1 VSQLESLS
9 QIEEKL
15 NNLSLTA
22 KNYIDNANT
31 DEELDQLRVSLLGK
45 KGDLSIILKTM
56 GQLSAIDRPIVGQK
70 ANLIKI
76 NLQELIT
83 ERKNKLNSEALDKK
97 IKKEKIDVTI
107 PSIGTPPGNKHHL
120 ISTQDEIID
129 IFCGLGY
136 SVESGPEIETDFYNF
151 ESLNIPCI
159 TVPLSA
165 STCAGWT
172 ALSNIYTKDGQFI
185 KDVAL
190 GSCPKILV
198 FDHKFIQTAPSRT
211 LASGI
216 ADALAKWYESSITS
230 SKIDD
235 GLVQQAIQISRVLR
249 DQLLIDGGKAFNGQF
264 ENNPSWQNT
273 VEACGL
279 TAGLVGGIGGE
290 KCRTAAAHAI
300 HNAITQIITPNK
312 FLHGEIVGVGLLLQ
326 LRLEEM
332 KNNNKLADQSIKQL
346 LVLMKQLDLP
356 TTISEL
362 GINVF
367 ENKNLEKIADF
378 TCRDKSEIHF
388 LPFEIS
394 KKDMIEVIASFEQ
407 QKIKI

>member
-1 VSQLESLS
+1 MQSISPEIIFRGNIAWQKSLPEITKLTNRPLILGRSINTNNLRSKILTDLENLNLKVNSAYLHFDCCYEDIS
-9 QIEEKL
+9 RVKKIIL
-15 NNLSLTA
+15 NNNNDSVIAAGGGKVLDCG
-22 KNYIDNANT
+22 KYIA
-31 DEELDQLRVSLLGK
+31 E
-45 KGDLSIILKTM
+45 
-56 GQLSAIDRPIVGQK
+56 
-70 ANLIKI
+70 
-76 NLQELIT
+76 
-83 ERKNKLNSEALDKK
+83 
-97 IKKEKIDVTI
+97 
-107 PSIGTPPGNKHHL
+107 
-120 ISTQDEIID
+120 
-129 IFCGLGY
+129 C
-136 SVESGPEIETDFYNF
+136 
-151 ESLNIPCI
+151 LNIPCI

-185 KDVAL
+185 KDVTL
-190 GSCPKILV
+190 RSCPKILV
-198 FDHKFIQTAPSRT
+198 YDHKFIQTAPSRT

-230 SKIDD
+230 STIED

-249 DQLLIDGGKAFNGQF
+249 DQLLINGEKAFKSEF
-264 ENNPSWQNT
+264 ENNPSWRNT
-273 VEACGL
+273 IEACGL

-326 LRLEEM
+326 LRLEEA

-346 LVLMKQLDLP
+346 LVLMKELNLP
-356 TTISEL
+356 TTIAQL

-367 ENKNLEKIADF
+367 ENNNLEKIADF

-388 LPFEIS
+388 LPFEIH
-394 KKDMIEVIASFEQ
+394 KRDIIEVIANFEQ

>member
-1 VSQLESLS
+1 MQSISPEIIFRGNYAWQKSLPQITKLTKRPLILGRGIHTNNLRNRIFNDLKNQNLNVNIANLEFDCCYEDISRVKN
-9 QIEEKL
+9 IIL
-15 NNLSLTA
+15 NNNNDSLIA
-22 KNYIDNANT
+22 AGGGKVLDSGKYIA
-31 DEELDQLRVSLLGK
+31 
-45 KGDLSIILKTM
+45 
-56 GQLSAIDRPIVGQK
+56 
-70 ANLIKI
+70 
-76 NLQELIT
+76 
-83 ERKNKLNSEALDKK
+83 
-97 IKKEKIDVTI
+97 
-107 PSIGTPPGNKHHL
+107 
-120 ISTQDEIID
+120 
-129 IFCGLGY
+129 
-136 SVESGPEIETDFYNF
+136 DF
-151 ESLNIPCI
+151 LNIPCI

-185 KDVAL
+185 KDVPL

-198 FDHKFIQTAPSRT
+198 YDHKFIQTAPSRT

-230 SKIDD
+230 STIDD

-249 DQLLIDGGKAFNGQF
+249 DQLLIDGEKAFTGQF
-264 ENNPSWQNT
+264 ENNPSWRNT

-326 LRLEEM
+326 IRLEEM

-346 LVLMKQLDLP
+346 LVLMKQLNLP
-356 TTISEL
+356 TTIAQL

-367 ENKNLEKIADF
+367 ENNNLEKIADF

-388 LPFEIS
+388 LPFEVH
-394 KKDMIEVIASFEQ
+394 KKDIAEVIANFEQ

>member
-1 VSQLESLS
+1 
-9 QIEEKL
+9 
-15 NNLSLTA
+15 
-22 KNYIDNANT
+22 
-31 DEELDQLRVSLLGK
+31 
-45 KGDLSIILKTM
+45 M
-56 GQLSAIDRPIVGQK
+56 P
-70 ANLIKI
+70 
-76 NLQELIT
+76 
-83 ERKNKLNSEALDKK
+83 
-97 IKKEKIDVTI
+97 
-107 PSIGTPPGNKHHL
+107 
-120 ISTQDEIID
+120 
-129 IFCGLGY
+129 F
-136 SVESGPEIETDFYNF
+136 
-151 ESLNIPCI
+151 
-159 TVPLSA
+159 SA

-172 ALSNIYTKDGQFI
+172 ALSNIYTKDGQYI

-198 FDHKFIQTAPSRT
+198 YDHKFIQTAPSRT

-230 SKIDD
+230 STIDD
-235 GLVQQAIQISRVLR
+235 GLVQQAIQIARVLR
-249 DQLLIDGGKAFNGQF
+249 DQLLIDGEKAFKGQY
-264 ENNPSWQNT
+264 ENNPSWRNT

-332 KNNNKLADQSIKQL
+332 KNKNKLADQSIKQL
-346 LVLMKQLDLP
+346 LVLMKELNLP
-356 TTISEL
+356 TTIAQL

-367 ENKNLEKIADF
+367 ENNNLEKIADF
-378 TCRDKSEIHF
+378 TCRNKSEIHF
-388 LPFEIS
+388 LPFEIH
-394 KKDMIEVIASFEQ
+394 KHDIVEVIANFER

>member
-1 VSQLESLS
+1 MQSISPETIFRGNYAWEKSLP
-9 QIEEKL
+9 QITKL
-15 NNLSLTA
+15 TKSPLILGRSINTNNLRKKIFIDL
-22 KNYIDNANT
+22 KNQNLKVNSANLQF
-31 DEELDQLRVSLLGK
+31 DCCYEDISRVK
-45 KGDLSIILKTM
+45 DIILKNNHDSVIAA
-56 GQLSAIDRPIVGQK
+56 GGGKV
-70 ANLIKI
+70 
-76 NLQELIT
+76 
-83 ERKNKLNSEALDKK
+83 LDSGKY
-97 IKKEKIDVTI
+97 
-107 PSIGTPPGNKHHL
+107 
-120 ISTQDEIID
+120 ISD
-129 IFCGLGY
+129 C
-136 SVESGPEIETDFYNF
+136 
-151 ESLNIPCI
+151 LNIPCI
-159 TVPLSA
+159 SIPLSA

-172 ALSNIYTKDGQFI
+172 ALSNIYTKDGKFI

-190 GSCPKILV
+190 KSCPKILV

-230 SKIDD
+230 STIDD

-249 DQLLIDGGKAFNGQF
+249 DQLLIDGGKAFKGQF

-346 LVLMKQLDLP
+346 FVLMKELNLP
-356 TTISEL
+356 TTIGQL

-367 ENKNLEKIADF
+367 ENNNLEKIADF

-388 LPFEIS
+388 LPFEIN
-394 KKDMIEVIASFEQ
+394 KRDIIEVISNFEQ
-407 QKIKI
+407 QKIKT

>member
-1 VSQLESLS
+1 MQSISPETIFRGNDAWEKALP
-9 QIEEKL
+9 QITNLTKSPLILGRSVHTNDIKNKIFRDLKKSELNVNSANLQFDCCYEDISKIKEIIL
-15 NNLSLTA
+15 NNNHDAVIAAGGGKVLDSG
-22 KNYIDNANT
+22 KYIA
-31 DEELDQLRVSLLGK
+31 
-45 KGDLSIILKTM
+45 
-56 GQLSAIDRPIVGQK
+56 
-70 ANLIKI
+70 
-76 NLQELIT
+76 
-83 ERKNKLNSEALDKK
+83 
-97 IKKEKIDVTI
+97 
-107 PSIGTPPGNKHHL
+107 
-120 ISTQDEIID
+120 EI
-129 IFCGLGY
+129 
-136 SVESGPEIETDFYNF
+136 
-151 ESLNIPCI
+151 LNIPCI

-172 ALSNIYTKDGQFI
+172 ALSNIYTKKGQFI

-190 GSCPKILV
+190 RSCPKVLV

-216 ADALAKWYESSITS
+216 ADALAKWYESSVTS
-230 SKIDD
+230 STIND

-249 DQLLIDGGKAFNGQF
+249 DQLLIDGEKAFKGQF
-264 ENNPSWQNT
+264 ENNPSWRNT

-326 LRLEEM
+326 LRLEEL
-332 KNNNKLADQSIKQL
+332 KNNNKLAEQSIKQL
-346 LVLMKQLDLP
+346 LLLMEQLNLP
-356 TTISEL
+356 TTIAQL

-367 ENKNLEKIADF
+367 ESNNLEKIAEF
-378 TCRDKSEIHF
+378 TCRDESEIHF
-388 LPFEIS
+388 LPFEIH
-394 KKDMIEVIASFEQ
+394 KQDIKDIISNFEK

>member
-1 VSQLESLS
+1 MQSISPEIIFRGNDAWKKALPQIIKLTKSPLILGRGIHTNSLRNKIINDLKNQNLNVNS
-9 QIEEKL
+9 VDLQYDCCYEDISRVKNFIL
-15 NNLSLTA
+15 NNNNDSVIAAGGGKVLDSG
-22 KNYIDNANT
+22 KYIAD
-31 DEELDQLRVSLLGK
+31 
-45 KGDLSIILKTM
+45 
-56 GQLSAIDRPIVGQK
+56 
-70 ANLIKI
+70 
-76 NLQELIT
+76 
-83 ERKNKLNSEALDKK
+83 
-97 IKKEKIDVTI
+97 
-107 PSIGTPPGNKHHL
+107 
-120 ISTQDEIID
+120 
-129 IFCGLGY
+129 C
-136 SVESGPEIETDFYNF
+136 
-151 ESLNIPCI
+151 LNIPCI

-172 ALSNIYTKDGQFI
+172 ALSNIYTKNGQFL

-190 GSCPKILV
+190 RACPKLLV
-198 FDHKFIQTAPSRT
+198 YDHKFIQTAPSRT

-230 SKIDD
+230 STIDD

-249 DQLLIDGGKAFNGQF
+249 DQLLIDGEKAFKGQF
-264 ENNPSWQNT
+264 ENNPSWRNT

-332 KNNNKLADQSIKQL
+332 KNNNKLADQSAKQL
-346 LVLMKQLDLP
+346 LLLMKQLNLP
-356 TTISEL
+356 TTIAQL

-367 ENKNLEKIADF
+367 EDHNLEKIADF

-388 LPFEIS
+388 LPFEIH
-394 KKDMIEVIASFEQ
+394 KQDIIEVIANFEQ
-407 QKIKI
+407 QRIKI

>member
-1 VSQLESLS
+1 MQSISPEIIFRGNFAWEEALPKISKFTKKPLILGRSTSTYDLRNKIFRDLKNQNLLPGKVNLEFDCCYED
-9 QIEEKL
+9 ITRVK
-15 NNLSLTA
+15 NL
-22 KNYIDNANT
+22 
-31 DEELDQLRVSLLGK
+31 
-45 KGDLSIILKTM
+45 ILKENYDSVIAA
-56 GQLSAIDRPIVGQK
+56 GGGKVLDSGKYI
-70 ANLIKI
+70 
-76 NLQELIT
+76 
-83 ERKNKLNSEALDKK
+83 SE
-97 IKKEKIDVTI
+97 
-107 PSIGTPPGNKHHL
+107 
-120 ISTQDEIID
+120 
-129 IFCGLGY
+129 
-136 SVESGPEIETDFYNF
+136 SVD
-151 ESLNIPCI
+151 IPCI

-172 ALSNIYTKDGQFI
+172 ALSNIYTRNGQFI

-190 GSCPKILV
+190 RSCPKVLV
-198 FDHKFIQTAPSRT
+198 YDHKFIKTAPSRT

-230 SKIDD
+230 STIDD

-249 DQLLIDGGKAFNGQF
+249 DQLLIDGERAFNDEL
-264 ENNPSWQNT
+264 ENTHYWGNT
-273 VEACGL
+273 IEACGL

-332 KNNNKLADQSIKQL
+332 KNNNQLAHQSIKQL
-346 LVLMKQLDLP
+346 LVLMKALNLP
-356 TTISEL
+356 TTIAQL

-367 ENKNLEKIADF
+367 EDQNLDKIADF
-378 TCRDKSEIHF
+378 ACRDKSEIHF
-388 LPFEIS
+388 LPFKIC
-394 KKDMIEVIASFEQ
+394 KHDVVEVIANFEQ

>member
-1 VSQLESLS
+1 MQSISPETIFRGKYAWEKSLP
-9 QIEEKL
+9 QINKL
-15 NNLSLTA
+15 TKSPLILGRSTNTNNLRNKILIDLKNQKLSVNTA
-22 KNYIDNANT
+22 NLKFDCCHEDISRIRD
-31 DEELDQLRVSLLGK
+31 
-45 KGDLSIILKTM
+45 IILTNNNDSVIAAGGGK
-56 GQLSAIDRPIVGQK
+56 V
-70 ANLIKI
+70 
-76 NLQELIT
+76 
-83 ERKNKLNSEALDKK
+83 LD
-97 IKKEKIDVTI
+97 
-107 PSIGTPPGNKHHL
+107 
-120 ISTQDEIID
+120 
-129 IFCGLGY
+129 
-136 SVESGPEIETDFYNF
+136 SGKYIA

-185 KDVAL
+185 EDVAL

-198 FDHKFIQTAPSRT
+198 YDHKFIQTAPSRT

-230 SKIDD
+230 STLDD

-249 DQLLIDGGKAFNGQF
+249 DQLLINGEKAFKCQF
-264 ENNPSWQNT
+264 ENNPSWRNT

-346 LVLMKQLDLP
+346 FVLMKELNLP
-356 TTISEL
+356 TTIAQL

-367 ENKNLEKIADF
+367 ENNNLEKIADF
-378 TCRDKSEIHF
+378 ACRDKSEIHF
-388 LPFEIS
+388 LPFEIHKRDIVDLIS
-394 KKDMIEVIASFEQ
+394 NFEQ
-407 QKIKI
+407 QKIKT

>member
-1 VSQLESLS
+1 MQSISPETIFRGKDAWDKALPHITKFTKSPL
-9 QIEEKL
+9 
-15 NNLSLTA
+15 
-22 KNYIDNANT
+22 
-31 DEELDQLRVSLLGK
+31 LLGRGIHTNILRNK
-45 KGDLSIILKTM
+45 IFNDLKNQNLNVNFSNLQFDCCYEDISRVKNIILKNNHDSVIAA
-56 GQLSAIDRPIVGQK
+56 GGGKV
-70 ANLIKI
+70 
-76 NLQELIT
+76 
-83 ERKNKLNSEALDKK
+83 LD
-97 IKKEKIDVTI
+97 
-107 PSIGTPPGNKHHL
+107 
-120 ISTQDEIID
+120 
-129 IFCGLGY
+129 
-136 SVESGPEIETDFYNF
+136 SGKYIAEC
-151 ESLNIPCI
+151 LNIPCI

-172 ALSNIYTKDGQFI
+172 ALSNIYTKEGQFI
-185 KDVAL
+185 KDVVL

-198 FDHKFIQTAPSRT
+198 YDHEFIQTAPSRT

-216 ADALAKWYESSITS
+216 ADALAKWYESSLTS
-230 SKIDD
+230 STIDD
-235 GLVQQAIQISRVLR
+235 GIVQQAIQISRVLR
-249 DQLLIDGGKAFNGQF
+249 DQLLIDGEKAFKGQF
-264 ENNPSWQNT
+264 EYNPSWRNT

-332 KNNNKLADQSIKQL
+332 KNNNKLADQSTKQL
-346 LVLMKQLDLP
+346 LLLMKQLNLP
-356 TTISEL
+356 TTIAQL

-367 ENKNLEKIADF
+367 EDNNLEKIADF

-388 LPFEIS
+388 LPFEIH
-394 KKDMIEVIASFEQ
+394 KQDILEVIANFEQ

>member
-1 VSQLESLS
+1 MQSISPETIFRGNDAWLEALP
-9 QIEEKL
+9 QVTKL
-15 NNLSLTA
+15 TKSPLILGRGINTRNLRYKIFIDLKNQNLDVNTA
-22 KNYIDNANT
+22 DLLFDCCSEDISRVKN
-31 DEELDQLRVSLLGK
+31 
-45 KGDLSIILKTM
+45 IILKNNNDSVIAA
-56 GQLSAIDRPIVGQK
+56 GGGKVLDSGK
-70 ANLIKI
+70 LIA
-76 NLQELIT
+76 E
-83 ERKNKLNSEALDKK
+83 
-97 IKKEKIDVTI
+97 
-107 PSIGTPPGNKHHL
+107 
-120 ISTQDEIID
+120 
-129 IFCGLGY
+129 C
-136 SVESGPEIETDFYNF
+136 
-151 ESLNIPCI
+151 LNIPCI

-172 ALSNIYTKDGQFI
+172 ALSNIYTKNGQFI
-185 KDVAL
+185 KDVTL
-190 GSCPKILV
+190 KTCPKILIY
-198 FDHKFIQTAPSRT
+198 DHKFIQTAPSRT

-216 ADALAKWYESSITS
+216 ADALAKWYESSLTS

-249 DQLLIDGGKAFNGQF
+249 DQLLIDGEKAFKSEF
-264 ENNPSWQNT
+264 ENNLSWRNT
-273 VEACGL
+273 IEACGL

-346 LVLMKQLDLP
+346 MVLMKELNLP
-356 TTISEL
+356 RTIAQL

-367 ENKNLEKIADF
+367 ENNNLEKIADF
-378 TCRDKSEIHF
+378 TCRNKSEIYF
-388 LPFEIS
+388 LPFEIH
-394 KKDMIEVIASFEQ
+394 KQDIVEVITNFEQ